1 MNVKIWFEAT
11 KPKVF
16 IASVA
21 PVVIGTA
28 LAVANGTVHWPSV
41 PLLII
46 CAMLIQLTSNWVND
60 IYDYRRGADAPDRVG
75 PRRVLAEGLIT
86 QRQLLI
92 ATWIVA
98 IACFLLGLPLVERAG
113 PIVLVIGV
121 SCLLAAWAYTGGPW
135 SLAYHGLGDVAAFM
149 FFGVIAVCG
158 TVYVHELHW
167 SREALI
173 LSIGPGCLAANILG
187 VNNMRDIPTDARV
200 GKRTIA
206 VRIGLQNAR
215 WLYVTLTMIALLV
228 PSFLLR
234 EQYGAWIW
242 LPLGAY
248 TLAGMQ
254 IRTVLRKTGQELN
267 AALAG
272 TAKVYVLY
280 AALMSIALVLAAR

>member
-1 MNVKIWFEAT
+1 VSLAIWFEAT

-28 LAVANGTVHWPSV
+28 LAIANGTVHWPSV

-60 IYDYRRGADAPDRVG
+60 IYDFRRGADAPDRVG
-75 PRRVLAEGLIT
+75 PRRVLAEGLIS
-86 QRQLLI
+86 QRQLVI

-98 IACFLLGLPLVERAG
+98 IVCFLLGLPLVERAG

-121 SCLLAAWAYTGGPW
+121 SCLAAAWAYTGGPW
-135 SLAYHGLGDVAAFM
+135 SLAYHGLGDVAAFL

-158 TVYVHELHW
+158 TAYVHELQW

-206 VRIGLQNAR
+206 VRIGLKNAR
-215 WLYVTLTMIALLV
+215 LLYVTLTMIALLV
-228 PSFLLR
+228 PSALLR
-234 EQYGAWIW
+234 GEYGSWIW

-248 TLAGMQ
+248 VLASVQ

-267 AALAG
+267 TALAG

-280 AALMSIALVLAAR
+280 AALMSTALILAAR